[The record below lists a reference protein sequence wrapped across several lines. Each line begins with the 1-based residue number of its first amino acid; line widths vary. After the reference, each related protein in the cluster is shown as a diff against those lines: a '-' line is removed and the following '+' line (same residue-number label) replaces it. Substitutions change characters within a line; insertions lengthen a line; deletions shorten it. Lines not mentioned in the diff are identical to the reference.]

1 MQELGRLK
9 EQLNAYDE
17 IDRLIEDWEVLLQL
31 AQEVDNEEE
40 AQEMLK
46 EADTTAA
53 KVDAL
58 LTEEELHLL
67 FREKYDDKNAI
78 LAIHPGAGGLEAQDW
93 AEMLLRMYTRWAE
106 KRGFTV
112 EILDLLPGEEAG
124 VKSVTFLVRGKRAYG
139 YLKAER
145 GIHRLVRISP
155 FDAGGRRHTS
165 FASVDVLPEVEEG
178 VDVEVNSND
187 LRLDTF
193 RASGSGGQHVNT
205 TDSAVRITHFP
216 TGIVVQCQS
225 ERSQHSNKE
234 RAMRILLAR
243 LADWYEQK
251 KREEI
256 MALKG
261 EQKEIGWGN
270 QIRSYVF
277 QPYTLVKDHR
287 TGIEVGNIQSV
298 MDGNIEPFLEAFLH
312 QQANENIKIT
322 NSRSSTEN

>member
-178 VDVEVNSND
+178 VDVEVNSNE

-298 MDGNIEPFLEAFLH
+298 MGGNIEPFLEAFLH
-312 QQANENIKIT
+312 QQANENIT